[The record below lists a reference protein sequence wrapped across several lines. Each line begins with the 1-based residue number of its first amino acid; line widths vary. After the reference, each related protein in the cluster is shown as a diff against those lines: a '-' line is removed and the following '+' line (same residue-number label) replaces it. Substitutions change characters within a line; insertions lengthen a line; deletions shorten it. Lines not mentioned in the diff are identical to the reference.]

1 MTVETMLSAREA
13 REGRLGGDAAPSW
26 QSRVINHLL
35 RLLPIKRR
43 TASAAAVQDY
53 VRELALR
60 PASYE
65 PKGLGRGVEVKL
77 KPWAGWP
84 VYHTASVAEPD
95 VKGHVL
101 FLHGGGYVKEIAP
114 AHWRFVGYLT
124 REACVHCVVPI
135 YPLAHVSPRTRAGH
149 GRVAARAAR
158 RGRPGEAHRGR
169 QFGGRRPR
177 PCRGSM
183 AAGSRPSPARRAGAR
198 FARPRRQGRSAGAGR
213 DRGA

>member
-26 QSRVINHLL
+26 RSRVINHLL

-101 FLHGGGYVKEIAP
+101 FLHGGGYVKEIVP

-135 YPLAHVSPRTRAGH
+135 YPLAHVSPRRSSCRPWASCCASCTTRSP
-149 GRVAARAAR
+149 R
-158 RGRPGEAHRGR
+158 R
-169 QFGGRRPR
+169 
-177 PCRGSM
+177 S
-183 AAGSRPSPARRAGAR
+183 SPWSAIRRAPAS
-198 FARPRRQGRSAGAGR
+198 ALPRLNGRGITAIAS
-213 DRGA
+213 